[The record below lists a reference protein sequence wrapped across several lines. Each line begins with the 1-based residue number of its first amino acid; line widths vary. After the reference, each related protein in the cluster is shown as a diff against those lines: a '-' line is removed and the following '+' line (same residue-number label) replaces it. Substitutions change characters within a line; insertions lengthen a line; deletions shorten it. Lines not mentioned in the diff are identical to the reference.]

1 MKKLTKKH
9 FILLGSIILVLCF
22 VMIYFRPIPLSTL
35 IEGQDIVRFQYVELG
50 VRDGVAY
57 ADGTDL
63 ILLTEEERDG
73 LLELLEGYTY
83 SKSIETLF
91 STGSMD
97 GLGNEVVYIYTYL
110 DELSNDITIS
120 SLDRV
125 SINGTVY
132 HLSNSAELIDEITAM
147 VIE

>member
-1 MKKLTKKH
+1 MKRLTKKH
-9 FILLGSIILVLCF
+9 IILLGGAVLILGF
-22 VMIYFRPIPLSTL
+22 VMVYFRPIHLSAL
-35 IEGQDIVRFQYVELG
+35 IEGQDIVRLHYVELG

-63 ILLTEEERDG
+63 IRLTEEERDD

-91 STGSMD
+91 SDGSM
-97 GLGNEVVYIYTYL
+97 GNLGNEVVYIYTYPNGL
-110 DELSNDITIS
+110 ANYITIS

-132 HLSNSAELIDEITAM
+132 NLSNSADLINEITAM
-147 VIE
+147 MIK